1 MSMSLNKKEKR
12 NKIMSKKI
20 KMITSIIVVVA
31 ILVSFFHSLKVKSKH
46 IEEFLNS
53 PDEEDVVV
61 DKKDINIDIE

>member
-1 MSMSLNKKEKR
+1 
-12 NKIMSKKI
+12 MSKKI